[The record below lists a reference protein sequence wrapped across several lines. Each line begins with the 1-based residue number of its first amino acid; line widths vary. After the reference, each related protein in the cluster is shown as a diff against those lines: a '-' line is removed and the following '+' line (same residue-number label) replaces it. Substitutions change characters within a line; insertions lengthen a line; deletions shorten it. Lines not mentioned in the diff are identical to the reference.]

1 METFKAPF
9 KGRSLLNWIDW
20 TPEEIEK
27 LLSIYPELKDFQINQ
42 IQIHEQ

>member
-20 TPEEIEK
+20 EPEEIET
-27 LLSIYPELKDFQINQ
+27 LLNLA
-42 IQIHEQ
+42 IQVKAEAQR